1 MPTLSVFLDV
11 PSANVAEDKLLN
23 AYNKDDNPN
32 KVYLSHR
39 ACKTNEGRNWISPV
53 VQKTLLQLVSDP
65 TLDHE
70 YLPTLGLKEF
80 NRLTTELIV
89 GRNNPAILSN
99 RAGAVQTVGGTGAIR
114 LGAEFLSMWHHG
126 SQKAYI
132 PWAQWDFHGHIFQS
146 LGFSLCLYC
155 YWDYERMH
163 LDTSK
168 FMEIMENALE
178 DSIFVLHNSESMG
191 LTQQQWK
198 TVAELMKQK
207 RIFPFF
213 DDPHQGFI
221 SGNLDQDVWAVRY
234 FVDMG
239 FEIFCSQTFTKNF
252 GLYDER
258 VGNLIVVTL
267 SSQVMLKIRSQL
279 EERAKY
285 LWSSPPDL
293 GARIITTVLNNP
305 ALQAEWKNSLK
316 ALVETIMLT
325 REKLKEKLR
334 LLGTPGS
341 WEHLTCHEGT
351 HSLLG
356 LSLAQI
362 DYLVKKKHIYLLRN
376 GKVNLTCINSHNL
389 DYVSQSINEAVLAY
403 PHSSYPRCSFSS
415 WEKVT

>member
-11 PSANVAEDKLLN
+11 PSANVAEDQLLN
-23 AYNKDDNPN
+23 DYIQDENPN

-39 ACKTNEGRNWISPV
+39 ACKTNEGQNWISPV
-53 VQKTLLQLVSDP
+53 VQKTLLQLISDP
-65 TLDHE
+65 TLNHE
-70 YLPTLGLKEF
+70 YLPALGLKEF
-80 NRLTTELIV
+80 NRVVTELIV
-89 GRNNPAILSN
+89 GRNSPAILNN
-99 RAGAVQTVGGTGAIR
+99 RAGAVHTVGGTGAIR
-114 LGAEFLSMWHHG
+114 LGAEFLNMWHHG
-126 SQKAYI
+126 SQKVYI
-132 PWAQWDFHGHIFQS
+132 LWSQLDFHGHIFES

-163 LDTSK
+163 LDTGK
-168 FMEIMENALE
+168 FMETVEHAPE
-178 DSIFVLHNSESMG
+178 GSIFVLHNSESMG
-191 LTQQQWK
+191 LTQEQWK
-198 TVAELMKQK
+198 TVAAMMKK

-221 SGNLDQDVWAVRY
+221 SGNLDQDVWALRY
-234 FVDMG
+234 FVDNG

-279 EERAKY
+279 EERAKC

-305 ALQAEWKNSLK
+305 ALRAEWKTSLK

-356 LSLAQI
+356 LSPVQI

-403 PHSSYPRCSFSS
+403 PHRSYPRCSFSAP
-415 WEKVT
+415 EKMI